1 MSFLVVLNHPPPS
14 GQARIQRYGFS
25 AGFSPAAIS
34 HTVPCGNA
42 KNTIF
47 VFQKKNLNASHLMP
61 KISQTGQNVP
71 ASPIRKLVPYA
82 EAAKQ
87 RGIQVYHLNIGQPDI
102 PTPDEALAAIRE
114 VDVRTVAYTHSA
126 GIGSY
131 REALARFYT
140 ERGLPLTAEQIIV
153 TTGGSEAILMGMLA
167 TCDQGDQIIVP
178 EPYYANYNG
187 FATEA
192 GVEIVPVRSLIEE
205 DFALP
210 PIAEF
215 EKLITPKTRGIL
227 ICNPN
232 NPTGYLYSE
241 EEILQLREI
250 VLRHDLFLMA
260 DEVYSDFCYD
270 GARHHSVLALEG
282 MDDHVIMM
290 DSISKRFSM
299 CGARIG
305 ALASRNPAV
314 IDAALRMGQARLCAP
329 YVEQV
334 AAEAALRAPKSY
346 FEQVHDEYKTRR
358 NFMIEALNRMP
369 GVRCPKPRGAFYAI
383 AELPVDD
390 ADRFARWMLEEFQHN
405 GHTVMVA
412 PASGFYARPETGR
425 HQVRLAYVLN
435 IDDLRGAM
443 ETLALALQA
452 YPGRTT
458 PR

>member
-1 MSFLVVLNHPPPS
+1 
-14 GQARIQRYGFS
+14 
-25 AGFSPAAIS
+25 
-34 HTVPCGNA
+34 
-42 KNTIF
+42 
-47 VFQKKNLNASHLMP
+47 MP
-61 KISQTGQNVP
+61 KISQTGLHVP

-82 EAAKQ
+82 EQAKR
-87 RGIQVYHLNIGQPDI
+87 RGVHVYHLNIGQPDI

-114 VDVRTVAYTHSA
+114 IDVRTIAYTHSA

-140 ERGLPLTAEQIIV
+140 ERGLPLTGEQIIV
-153 TTGGSEAILMGMLA
+153 TTGGSEAILMAMMA
-167 TCDQGDQIIVP
+167 TCNRGDQIIVP

-187 FATEA
+187 FAMEA
-192 GVEIVPVRSLIEE
+192 GVEIVPVRSFIED

-210 PIAEF
+210 PIEEF
-215 EKLITPKTRGIL
+215 EKRITPKTRGIL

-250 VLRHDLFLMA
+250 VLRHDLFLLA
-260 DEVYSDFCYD
+260 DEVYSDFCYN

-282 MDDHVIMM
+282 LDEHVIMM

-329 YVEQV
+329 YVGQV

-346 FEQVHDEYKTRR
+346 FTTVHDEYEARR
-358 NFMIEALNRMP
+358 NFMVGALNRME
-369 GVRCPKPRGAFYAI
+369 GVRCPMPRGAFYAI

-390 ADRFARWMLEEFQHN
+390 ADRFAQWLLEEFELD
-405 GHTVMVA
+405 GRTVMVA
-412 PASGFYARPETGR
+412 PASGFYSDPAAGR
-425 HQVRLAYVLN
+425 RQVRLAYVLN
-435 IDDLRGAM
+435 IDELRGAM
-443 ETLALALQA
+443 EVLERALKV
-452 YPGRTT
+452 YPGRC
-458 PR
+458 

>member
-1 MSFLVVLNHPPPS
+1 
-14 GQARIQRYGFS
+14 
-25 AGFSPAAIS
+25 
-34 HTVPCGNA
+34 
-42 KNTIF
+42 
-47 VFQKKNLNASHLMP
+47 MP
-61 KISQTGQNVP
+61 KISQTGLHVP

-82 EAAKQ
+82 EQAKR
-87 RGIQVYHLNIGQPDI
+87 RGVHVYHLNIGQPDI

-114 VDVRTVAYTHSA
+114 IDVRTIAYTHSA

-140 ERGLPLTAEQIIV
+140 ERGLPLTGEQIIV
-153 TTGGSEAILMGMLA
+153 TTGGSEAILMAMMA
-167 TCDQGDQIIVP
+167 TCNRGDQIIVP

-187 FATEA
+187 FAMEA
-192 GVEIVPVRSLIEE
+192 GVEIVPVRSFIED

-210 PIAEF
+210 PIEEF
-215 EKLITPKTRGIL
+215 EKRITPKTRGIL

-250 VLRHDLFLMA
+250 VLRHDLFLLA
-260 DEVYSDFCYD
+260 DEVYSDFCYN

-282 MDDHVIMM
+282 LDEHVIMM

-329 YVEQV
+329 YVGQV

-346 FEQVHDEYKTRR
+346 FTTVHDEYEARR
-358 NFMIEALNRMP
+358 NFMVGALNRME
-369 GVRCPKPRGAFYAI
+369 GVRCPMPRGAFYAI

-390 ADRFARWMLEEFQHN
+390 ADRFAQWLLEDFELERR
-405 GHTVMVA
+405 TVMVA
-412 PASGFYARPETGR
+412 PASGFYSDPAAGR
-425 HQVRLAYVLN
+425 RQVRLAYVLN
-435 IDDLRGAM
+435 IDELRGAM
-443 ETLALALQA
+443 EVLERALKV
-452 YPGRTT
+452 YPGRC
-458 PR
+458 